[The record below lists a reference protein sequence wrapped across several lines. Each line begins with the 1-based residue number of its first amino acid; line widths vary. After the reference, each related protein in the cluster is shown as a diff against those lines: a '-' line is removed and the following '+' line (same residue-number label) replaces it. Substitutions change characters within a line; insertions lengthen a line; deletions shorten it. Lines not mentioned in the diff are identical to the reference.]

1 MVLFLSHG
9 HSSGHSHYTCHVFF
23 VAAGTVKPVQ
33 VSPVELVDYLWVK
46 LFNSELKKS
55 GGILDNPTRTVLLRR
70 TVLQKLIPVT

>member
-1 MVLFLSHG
+1 MSNWPLIEATVSFYSIV
-9 HSSGHSHYTCHVFF
+9 SFF
-23 VAAGTVKPVQ
+23 VVAGTVKPIP

-55 GGILDNPTRTVLLRR
+55 GGILNNPTRTVLLRR